1 MSRARDFAD
10 LAASVDAGG
19 LTGRNFIINGAM
31 QVAQRGT
38 SETGVTAS
46 AFVCDRFQLAASG
59 TIGTYT
65 LAQSTTA
72 PDGFAYS
79 LKVDTTTADASPA
92 GSDQLYIRYKIEGQ
106 DLQQLKFGTA
116 SAESITLSFWC
127 RSNKTGDI
135 QVNFRNMDASRI
147 IAAVVSINAANTW
160 EYKTVTVAGDTSS
173 GFDNDNGESLRIEW
187 FLDVGPD
194 LSSGAVPT
202 SWEALSGGDLGAG
215 VTLALADNTANEF
228 LLTGVQLEVG
238 EVATPF
244 EHRSFGDELARCQRY
259 FYMHADGAE
268 DSGANIGTGTMYN
281 SVALMCCVDFPVT
294 MRTIPTV
301 EYINSSGAY
310 RFWRNGAADDFD
322 TWTYFFSETSKSGAL
337 QSEQG
342 ISGTAGHGGRVQLGG
357 SGAYI
362 RFNAEL

>member
-10 LAASVDAGG
+10 LAASAEAGG
-19 LTGRNFIINGAM
+19 LTGKNVVVNGAM
-31 QVAQRGT
+31 TVAQRGM
-38 SETGVTAS
+38 SETGVTTS

-79 LKVDTTTADASPA
+79 LKLDTTTADASPA
-92 GSDQLYIRYKIEGQ
+92 GDDQLYIRYKIEGQ
-106 DLQQLKFGTA
+106 DLQQFKFGTA
-116 SAESITLSFWC
+116 SAESMTLSFWC

-135 QVNFRNMDASRI
+135 QVNLRNMDAGRI

-173 GFDNDNGESLRIEW
+173 GFNNDNGESLRIEW

-238 EVATPF
+238 EQATPF
-244 EHRSFGDELARCQRY
+244 DHSESYGETLSKCQRY
-259 FYMHADGAE
+259 YFTVQAPIAANGRYY
-268 DSGANIGTGTMYN
+268 SGAHQNQFTVHRN
-281 SVALMCCVDFPVT
+281 FAVQ
-294 MRTIPTV
+294 MRTSPTTV
-301 EYINSSGAY
+301 ASFTNLDNTATVTL
-310 RFWRNGAADDFD
+310 NN
-322 TWTYFFSETSKSGAL
+322 SKSGGVCLA
-337 QSEQG
+337 
-342 ISGTAGHGGRVQLGG
+342 GTFTNSSFMYGVFTDT
-357 SGAYI
+357 STYD
-362 RFNAEL
+362 AEL

>member
-1 MSRARDFAD
+1 M
-10 LAASVDAGG
+10 
-19 LTGRNFIINGAM
+19 
-31 QVAQRGT
+31 
-38 SETGVTAS
+38 
-46 AFVCDRFQLAASG
+46 
-59 TIGTYT
+59 
-65 LAQSTTA
+65 AQSTTA

-228 LLTGVQLEVG
+228 LLTGVQLELG
-238 EVATPF
+238 SNASDF
-244 EHRSFGDELARCQRY
+244 EHRSFGEELALCQRY
-259 FYMHADGAE
+259 AYNISIAGSGDFG
-268 DSGANIGTGTMYN
+268 SGACTSGGAQ
-281 SVALMCCVDFPVT
+281 VFVPFPT
-294 MRTIPTV
+294 IMRTTPSV
-301 EYINSSGAY
+301 SFSSAGN
-310 RFWRNGAADDFD
+310 FQIAD
-322 TWTYFFSETSKSGAL
+322 
-337 QSEQG
+337 
-342 ISGTAGHGGRVQLGG
+342 GTAGYTVTSTGTSTIQPHQVTANMGASGTSGGRAGILRRLTGT
-357 SGAYI
+357 AYI
-362 RFNAEL
+362 LCDAEL